1 MTADILKDQNTQKIR
16 ISFQLDDTNS
26 LQLFEDLFVKQTNL
40 QQLSD
45 NEEGNRDR
53 AVPSRRKDT

>member
-1 MTADILKDQNTQKIR
+1 MTADILKDQNTRKIR

-45 NEEGNRDR
+45 NEEGNSDR

>member
-16 ISFQLDDTNS
+16 ISFQLDYTNS

-45 NEEGNRDR
+45 NEEGNSDR

>member
-26 LQLFEDLFVKQTNL
+26 LQLFEDLFVQQSNL
-40 QQLSD
+40 QQLSE
-45 NEEGNRDR
+45 NEEGNSDR